1 MNKLYVNITCIVVFL
16 FSMWLIDTAT
26 DFVNSQNDL
35 GVIVG
40 IVLFTIALFLLFVVI
55 RSVIYN
61 IINLF
66 KK

>member
-1 MNKLYVNITCIVVFL
+1 
-16 FSMWLIDTAT
+16 MWLIDTAT
-26 DFVNSQNDL
+26 DFINSQNDL

-40 IVLFTIALFLLFVVI
+40 TVLFSIALFLLFIVI
-55 RSVIYN
+55 RSVVYN

>member
-1 MNKLYVNITCIVVFL
+1 MNKLYLNITCVIVFI
-16 FSMWLIDTAT
+16 FSMWLIDTAA

-40 IVLFTIALFLLFVVI
+40 IVLFAIALFLLFVVI
-55 RSVIYN
+55 RSVVSD

>member
-1 MNKLYVNITCIVVFL
+1 MNKLYLNITCLVVFI
-16 FSMWLIDTAT
+16 FSMWLIDTAA

-40 IVLFTIALFLLFVVI
+40 IVLFAIALFLLFVVI
-55 RSVIYN
+55 RSVVSD

>member
-1 MNKLYVNITCIVVFL
+1 MNKLYLNITCLVVFI
-16 FSMWLIDTAT
+16 FSMWLIDTAA

-40 IVLFTIALFLLFVVI
+40 IALFAIALFLLFVVI
-55 RSVIYN
+55 RSVVSD

>member
-1 MNKLYVNITCIVVFL
+1 MNKLYVNITYIIVFL

-26 DFVNSQNDL
+26 DFINSQNDL

-40 IVLFTIALFLLFVVI
+40 TVLFSIALFLLFIVI
-55 RSVIYN
+55 RSVVYN
-61 IINLF
+61 VINLF

>member
-1 MNKLYVNITCIVVFL
+1 MNKLYLNITCVIVFI
-16 FSMWLIDTAT
+16 FSMWLIDTAA

-40 IVLFTIALFLLFVVI
+40 IALFAIALFLLFIVIHNVV
-55 RSVIYN
+55 SN

>member
-1 MNKLYVNITCIVVFL
+1 MNKLYLNITCLVVFI
-16 FSMWLIDTAT
+16 FSMWLIDIAA

-40 IVLFTIALFLLFVVI
+40 IVLFAIALFLLFIVIHNVV
-55 RSVIYN
+55 SD

>member
-1 MNKLYVNITCIVVFL
+1 MNKLYVNITYIIVFL

-26 DFVNSQNDL
+26 DFINSQNDL

-40 IVLFTIALFLLFVVI
+40 TVLFSIALFLLFIVI
-55 RSVIYN
+55 RSVVYN

>member
-1 MNKLYVNITCIVVFL
+1 MNKLYVNITCIIVFL